1 MRILSISVFLLG
13 ISTVVTGIDLYLVS
27 NEIQISR
34 DHEKRLAV
42 ENQFREYEISVL
54 TQTILKDKK

>member
-1 MRILSISVFLLG
+1 MLVASINKYEF
-13 ISTVVTGIDLYLVS
+13 
-27 NEIQISR
+27 NKEIQISR